1 MLRYLFAFIVF
12 IHGLIHF
19 MGFSKA
25 FGYGNMTQLT
35 KDISKPAGVLWLL
48 TAFLLIATTVLF
60 LLKKDS
66 WPIISILAVILS
78 QILII
83 GVWKD
88 AKFGSIANLIVL
100 LVAVPALANIR
111 FNKMV
116 NQEVSSLLSQPLKN
130 SKIISNEML
139 DSLPST
145 VQKWLIQS
153 GVVGKKNVQFAR
165 LKQKGEMRIKQ
176 NGKWMNFTATQ
187 YFNANDPAFIWQT
200 EVQMMPMVTLAGRDK
215 FADGNGN
222 MLIKVLALIN
232 VANSGGDAKINE
244 STMMRY
250 LAEICL
256 FPTAALSPYIKWE
269 TVDSLAAKATMNYKG
284 LTVSGI
290 YRFHGNGDMSSFTG
304 NRWYGGGKNATLEKW
319 FIETTGTKEFNGI
332 RIPYKT
338 EVTWKLKSGDF
349 KWLKLE
355 ITDLEFNK
363 PTLYHETLP

>member
-1 MLRYLFAFIVF
+1 MLRYLFAFIMLM
-12 IHGLIHF
+12 HGLIHF

-35 KDISKPAGVLWLL
+35 KDIQKPVGILWLL
-48 TAFLLIATTVLF
+48 TAFLFIAATILF
-60 LLKKDS
+60 LVKKES

-83 GVWKD
+83 IVWKD
-88 AKFGSIANLIVL
+88 AKFGTIANLIVL

-116 NQEVSSLLSQPLKN
+116 KKEVNSLLSHPVN
-130 SKIISNEML
+130 DSKIISIEML
-139 DSLPST
+139 DSLPPT
-145 VQKWLIQS
+145 VQKYLIRS
-153 GVVGKKNVQFAR
+153 GVVGKENIQFAR

-176 NGKWMNFTATQ
+176 DGKWMDFTASQ
-187 YFNANDPAFIWQT
+187 YFDANDPSFVWQT
-200 EVQMMPMVTLAGRDK
+200 QVQMMPLVTLAGRDK
-215 FADGNGN
+215 FENGNGH

-244 STMMRY
+244 STMIRF

-256 FPTAALSPYIKWE
+256 FPSAALAPYIKWE
-269 TVDSLAAKATMNYKG
+269 AVDSLAAKATMNYKG
-284 LTVSGI
+284 MTVSGI
-290 YRFHGNGDMSSFTG
+290 YRFHANGDIHNFTAD
-304 NRWYGGGKNATLEKW
+304 RWYGSGKDDTLEKW
-319 FIETTGTKEFNGI
+319 FIEYIATKEFNGV

-338 EVTWKLKSGDF
+338 EITWKLKSGDF
-349 KWLKLE
+349 NWLKLE

-363 PTLYHETLP
+363 PALYH